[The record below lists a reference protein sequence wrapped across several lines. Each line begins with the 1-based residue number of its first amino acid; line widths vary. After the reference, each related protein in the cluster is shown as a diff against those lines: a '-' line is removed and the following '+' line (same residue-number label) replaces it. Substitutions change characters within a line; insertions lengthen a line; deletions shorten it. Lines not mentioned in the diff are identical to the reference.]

1 MLPKTFVSISV
12 TLLIAAAV
20 AVYLIA
26 LDNRYKQFYGKNY
39 FDIWTGKTVKASS
52 SGAKKII
59 VEYPWL
65 KSQYKVEVEPDFISS
80 K

>member
-1 MLPKTFVSISV
+1 MRTKTVVSISV
-12 TLLIAAAV
+12 TLLIAVAV

-26 LDNRYKQFYGKNY
+26 LDNRYKQIYGKNY
-39 FDIWTGKTVKASS
+39 FDIWTGKTVKVAS
-52 SGAKKII
+52 SGAKEII

-65 KSQYKVEVEPDFISS
+65 KSQYKLEVEPDFNSS